1 MNLKTFNESF
11 RKYYTEDIDEVVTE
25 SFESDLRNSLERVS
39 EKLARQL
46 PCMDVDAY
54 TRAFERCIEEMVPD
68 TSWWEVTDCDIFN
81 VLFTT
86 HDVYG
91 TIDCIIDSLNPKYKD
106 IIESVDKDDEYYV
119 GDEETG
125 RIYYGKASALKAFN
139 DLKADGIDAVMNKVE
154 DDSINEL
161 KETYDEPELLGQG
174 YAAPTSREFVK
185 EVRLKLKYNNFE
197 DLEDLQEYM
206 NKTIENVEEF
216 DAYWQAHKKA
226 IMKDIKEAQDLIPSK
241 YRK

>member
-11 RKYYTEDIDEVVTE
+11 RKYYTEDIDDAIKE
-25 SFESDLRNSLERVS
+25 SFENDLRTALIDKAERLGRSGTMDLKRYEAEFQDTIETLVP
-39 EKLARQL
+39 EK
-46 PCMDVDAY
+46 
-54 TRAFERCIEEMVPD
+54 
-68 TSWWEVTDCDIFN
+68 SWWEVTDCDIFN
-81 VLFTT
+81 NLFNT
-86 HDVYG
+86 HDIMG
-91 TIDCIIDSLNPKYKD
+91 TIDCIIDSLKTEYKD

>member
-11 RKYYTEDIDEVVTE
+11 RKYYTEDIDDTIKE
-25 SFESDLRNSLERVS
+25 SFEADLRTALIDKAERLDRSGTMDLKRYEAEFQDTIEILVP
-39 EKLARQL
+39 EK
-46 PCMDVDAY
+46 
-54 TRAFERCIEEMVPD
+54 
-68 TSWWEVTDCDIFN
+68 SWWEVTDCDIFN
-81 VLFTT
+81 NLFNT
-86 HDVYG
+86 HDIMG
-91 TIDCIIDSLNPKYKD
+91 TIDCIIDSLKPEYKD
-106 IIESVDKDDEYYV
+106 IVESVDKDDEYYV

-154 DDSINEL
+154 DDSIDEL
-161 KETYDEPELLGQG
+161 KETYNEPEVLGKG

-185 EVRLKLKYNNFE
+185 EVRVKLKYNAFE
-197 DLEDLQEYM
+197 DLEDLQKYM
-206 NKTIENVEEF
+206 NNTIEDVEAF